1 MKSTETVE
9 VFDFRTFDLESRVW
23 RRSKFKATRDT
34 IVSNL
39 GGEVLEGTGRDVPLA
54 ELDKHGHYRRI
65 ATGWGELS

>member
-1 MKSTETVE
+1 MNSTETVE
-9 VFDFRTFDLESRVW
+9 VFDFRTFDLQSRVW

-39 GGEVLEGTGRDVPLA
+39 GGEVLEGTGRDVPRA
-54 ELDKHGHYRRI
+54 EVDEHGHYRRI

>member
-9 VFDFRTFDLESRVW
+9 VFDFRTFDLQSRVW
-23 RRSKFKATRDT
+23 CRSKFKATPDT
-34 IVSNL
+34 IASHL

-54 ELDKHGHYRRI
+54 ELDEHGHYRRI

>member
-1 MKSTETVE
+1 MNSTETVE
-9 VFDFRTFDLESRVW
+9 VFNFRTFDLQSRVW

-39 GGEVLEGTGRDVPLA
+39 GGEVLEGTGRDVPRA
-54 ELDKHGHYRRI
+54 EVDEHGHYRRI